1 MPPLKVCFRRLPP
14 CRLWRV
20 CLSYV
25 LEHVVGAETQRV
37 FVDTE
42 GAQAG
47 QSWRRWALGLG
58 WLRSLYGRLRD
69 GAAVR
74 VGCGIHSA
82 FWNRSG
88 DERLPLAEPAA
99 ALPPAETG
107 CLAVDCSRRARPL
120 VRLQAVVGRQRSNAE
135 ELADGGRPL
144 ARRARGRHGA
154 GRIAGAALLEV
165 AISRVL

>member
-1 MPPLKVCFRRLPP
+1 MPPLQVCFRRLPP
-14 CRLWRV
+14 CRLGHI

-37 FVDTE
+37 LVDTE
-42 GAQAG
+42 GAQTW
-47 QSWRRWALGLG
+47 QRWRRRALGLG
-58 WLRSLYGRLRD
+58 WLRGLYGRLRD
-69 GAAVR
+69 SATIR

-88 DERLPLAEPAA
+88 DECLPLAEPTA

-107 CLAVDCSRRARPL
+107 CLTVDCSRRARP

-135 ELADGGRPL
+135 ELADGCRPL
-144 ARRARGRHGA
+144 ARRARGGHGA

-165 AISRVL
+165 CIRRVL